1 MIPYPLPDAPSE
13 PMEISKRRGNYSKF
27 PLDVALTPFHLA
39 MVFYD
44 RLRIVCTVNQ
54 QLVYEDTYDQVERLY
69 LKKAA
74 NQSLNE
80 SNSYFIQ
87 SFGDLRGLTCDGR
100 SKKNPGPI
108 LWSFADYALFRYTV
122 SDESRH
128 IWQVYSLDPYL
139 CKREIS
145 QSIFQNRSTW
155 SKSNL
160 NWRCNFAATTA
171 ANDRKFSY
179 SKRIIFSANTST

>member
-1 MIPYPLPDAPSE
+1 MIPYPLPDTPSE

-100 SKKNPGPI
+100 SKN
-108 LWSFADYALFRYTV
+108 
-122 SDESRH
+122 
-128 IWQVYSLDPYL
+128 PYL
-139 CKREIS
+139 CKRGIS